1 MRRALLASIVIAAV
15 AGPVSVAQ
23 ASNITVDHIVPTC
36 TGGDECR
43 YFMEP
48 GYDNFTLTGA
58 PGEVN
63 RITVTGNGQFPGP
76 IRFRD
81 DGAPIAD
88 PGNCAR
94 IDEHEVL
101 CTGRIGSV
109 DGGDMNDVITSD
121 GINVSGAGGAG
132 DDELIGGAGSDRLSG
147 GPGQDVLRG
156 NDGFDVLLDGH
167 DGGAADADVF
177 EGGPGGA
184 RVSYIVS
191 TAGVA
196 VDLADPSATQGEP
209 NEGDRLSGITAV
221 EGSTG
226 HDTLAAAPGGSALD
240 GSLGNDVL
248 IGGAGDDT
256 LDGSLGRNTIMA
268 GDGDDKIGSELAI
281 ASQSRVSC
289 GDGVDTIELPSRRD
303 LVGPDCDT
311 VVFYSDL
318 AAASLPLSS
327 ITRPVVRAGEFSCYE
342 SGRPNLELR
351 VAATY
356 RRRGL
361 PRAGTLLGR
370 RTATRRACSG
380 RNSTLSV
387 RLSATGRRLLR
398 RHRRLP
404 VQVRIN
410 DPGNEARYVTELI
423 AP

>member
-1 MRRALLASIVIAAV
+1 MRRALAASVVVAALAGSSAA
-15 AGPVSVAQ
+15 AQ
-23 ASNITVDHIVPTC
+23 ASSIKVDHVVPTC

-43 YFMEP
+43 YFMELP
-48 GYDNFTLTGA
+48 YDNFTLTGE

-101 CTGRIGSV
+101 CTGRIGSA

-121 GINVSGAGGAG
+121 GINVSGTGGAG

-147 GPGQDVLRG
+147 GPGNDVLWG
-156 NDGFDVLLDGH
+156 GGGFDVLLDGH
-167 DGGAADADVF
+167 DGGAGDADVF

-184 RVSYIVS
+184 KVSYILS
-191 TAGVA
+191 TGGVA

-226 HDTLAAAPGGSALD
+226 HDTLGAAPEGSALD

-256 LDGSLGRNTIMA
+256 LDGSLGRNTITA
-268 GDGDDKIGSELAI
+268 GAGDDKIGSELQLN
-281 ASQSRVSC
+281 SQSRVTC
-289 GDGVDTIELPSRRD
+289 GDGADTVELPSRRD

-311 VVFYSDL
+311 VVFYSDSEV
-318 AAASLPLSS
+318 ASLLPLRSL
-327 ITRPVVRAGEFSCYE
+327 TRPVVRAGEFSCYE

-370 RTATRRACSG
+370 RAATRRACSG
-380 RNSTLSV
+380 RTTLTV
-387 RLSATGRRLLR
+387 RLSKTGQRLLR
-398 RHRRLP
+398 RYRRLP
-404 VQVRIN
+404 VQVRVN
-410 DPGNEARYVTELI
+410 DPGNEARYVTELV